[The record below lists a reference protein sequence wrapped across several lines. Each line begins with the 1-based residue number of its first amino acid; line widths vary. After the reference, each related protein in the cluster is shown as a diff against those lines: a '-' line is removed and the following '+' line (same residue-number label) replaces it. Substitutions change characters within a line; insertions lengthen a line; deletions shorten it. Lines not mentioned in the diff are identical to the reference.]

1 MNYRLAFKGIGL
13 LVLAF
18 LWLPAAIVIPSVARF
33 GPDILLMDWTMI
45 YSLVQIAPCGLPL
58 AIACAWLWRLNH
70 RRKSVVAGIL
80 MGLTTGLAAL
90 PAGLFGPI
98 GVAIA
103 AGVVSLPV
111 WIIAISLW
119 RRQRSLY

>member
-1 MNYRLAFKGIGL
+1 MNYRLAFKVIGF

-33 GPDILLMDWTMI
+33 GTDMLSMDPTMI
-45 YSLVQIAPCGLPL
+45 DSLVQIAPSGLPL
-58 AIACAWLWRLNH
+58 AIACAWLWRMNY
-70 RRKSVVAGIL
+70 RRKSLMAGIL
-80 MGLTTGLAAL
+80 MGLTTAFATLA
-90 PAGLFGPI
+90 AGLFGPV

-119 RRQRSLY
+119 RRQQKI